1 MFYKQQY
8 SMIYSSIKLY
18 LSILFLISISKTF
31 IK

>member
-18 LSILFLISISKTF
+18 LSILFLNSISKTF